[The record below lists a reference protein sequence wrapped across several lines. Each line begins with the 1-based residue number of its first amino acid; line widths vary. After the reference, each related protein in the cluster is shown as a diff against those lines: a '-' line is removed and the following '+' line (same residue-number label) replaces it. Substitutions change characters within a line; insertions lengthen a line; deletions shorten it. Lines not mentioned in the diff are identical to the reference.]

1 MQPRRSVEK
10 DVIEMEEKV
19 KLQGDVILR
28 SKIILG
34 LQGRVPFGWLT

>member
-10 DVIEMEEKV
+10 DVIEMEEKEKE

-34 LQGRVPFGWLT
+34 LQGRDPFG